1 MKNKVEKTNL
11 PSFKKKIIAVIVAIF
26 IIGGSAISFFIFSDQ
41 AKAFFESTQEEKKE
55 QIMVPYSEFLI
66 NLKPSLT
73 ADKRFLRIELSFEVS
88 SIDSEAVLVSQ
99 EAMIRDTIISLLRKQ
114 TSETIFSE
122 VDGNLSI
129 KQEIKD
135 ELNQILGET
144 IVEHVYVTDMVMQ

>member
-1 MKNKVEKTNL
+1 MKNRVEKTNFL
-11 PSFKKKIIAVIVAIF
+11 SSRKKIITIILAVFV
-26 IIGGSAISFFIFSDQ
+26 IGGSAMSFFIFSDQ

-66 NLKPSLT
+66 NLKPSLA

-88 SIDSEAVLVSQ
+88 SIDSEGLLVSQ

-122 VDGNLSI
+122 LDGNLSI

-135 ELNQILGET
+135 ELNQIFGET
-144 IVEHVYVTDMVMQ
+144 IIEHVYVTDMVMQ